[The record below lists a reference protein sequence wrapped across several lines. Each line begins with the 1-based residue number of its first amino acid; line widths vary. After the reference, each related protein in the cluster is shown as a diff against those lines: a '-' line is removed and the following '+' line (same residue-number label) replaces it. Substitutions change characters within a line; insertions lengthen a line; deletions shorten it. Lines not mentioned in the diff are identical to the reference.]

1 MSDRE
6 NDPQNQAIDPPEN
19 TGGGSMSM
27 DSTDSTEEARN
38 EAIDP
43 PENTKTKQP
52 SE

>member
-6 NDPQNQAIDPPEN
+6 DDPRNQAIDPPEN
-19 TGGGSMSM
+19 TGGGAMSL
-27 DSTDSTEEARN
+27 DAPEEPQP

-43 PENTKTKQP
+43 PENTKTKP